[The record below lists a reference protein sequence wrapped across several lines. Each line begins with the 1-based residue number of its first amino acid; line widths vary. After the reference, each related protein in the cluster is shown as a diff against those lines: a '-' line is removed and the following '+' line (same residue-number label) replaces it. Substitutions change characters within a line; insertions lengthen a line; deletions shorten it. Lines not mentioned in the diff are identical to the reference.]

1 MKRIK
6 IILAII
12 SFIVVAFLLTGII
25 VKETTYTVKVSVNKP
40 VEEVF
45 KTFNTS
51 GNIKNWIPE
60 IKSVEVVNDNPGKVG
75 SIYKMTIDAN
85 GEEIITTEKVL
96 DFVENKKV
104 TLFFDAENMLKK
116 DEYLFT
122 ENNGITTVTL
132 NASCQS
138 DSYIMACMFPLF
150 KSTFV
155 KQDQSYM
162 DSFKAFVEKH

>member
-1 MKRIK
+1 MKKIK

-12 SFIVVAFLLTGII
+12 SFVVVAFLLTGII
-25 VKETTYTVKVSVNKP
+25 VKETTYTIKVFIDKP
-40 VEEVF
+40 VAEVF
-45 KTFNTS
+45 ESFNQP

-60 IKSVEVVNDNPGKVG
+60 VKSVEVVNDNPDKIG
-75 SIYKMTIDAN
+75 SIYKMTIQAN
-85 GEEIITTEKVL
+85 GEEITTTEKVL
-96 DFVENKKV
+96 DFVPNKKV
-104 TLFFDAENMLKK
+104 TLFFDAENMLKR

-122 ENNGITTVTL
+122 ENKGITTVTL